1 MFLRFIELILELY
14 RQCDIFLSFT
24 ASDYPFGIFK
34 LLLVHGYYFLYVG
47 DKSIGFCFL
56 ADIYHN
62 DWILSLNSKDMNCSY
77 VDRGR
82 RDSMVVRFTTTCT
95 ISACRRK
102 SREFELPSWLGVL
115 DTTLSDKVCQWL
127 GTGWWFSPCT
137 PVSSTNTSDL

>member
-1 MFLRFIELILELY
+1 MLLRFIELILELY

-56 ADIYHN
+56 EDIYHN

-82 RDSMVVRFTTTCT
+82 RHRMVVGFTTTCT

-115 DTTLSDKVCQWL
+115 DTTLCDKVWQWL

-137 PVSSTNTSDL
+137 HPPIKLT